1 LNLQDAHER
10 QRSKILSE
18 TPWFSSVIPDISDLT
33 SAVDSTHFLSVGDTF
48 CTSFPTLII
57 TP

>member
-1 LNLQDAHER
+1 LNLQDAQER

-18 TPWFSSVIPDISDLT
+18 TPWFSSVIDNISDLT
-33 SAVDSTHFLSVGDTF
+33 SAVDSTHFLSVGETF